1 MAGHSKWANIKH
13 QKGRQDEKRQKVF
26 SKLIREITV
35 AARLGGPDAAD
46 NPRLRLALDRAFR
59 SNMPKDTIERAVSRG
74 AGDTE
79 SENLEEVLYEGYGP
93 GGVAILVETM
103 TDNRNRTVAEVRHA
117 FSKAGG
123 SLGTDGSVSYL
134 FKKFG
139 QIIAKD
145 SDEDKLLE
153 LLISTGIEDLESL
166 ENGRTLIN
174 MEVENLAAVKEIL
187 DSETI
192 EIEESELVMNAS
204 VNVELDEETSEKV
217 IKLLENLD
225 DLDDVQNVHS
235 NAEFIDNL

>member
-13 QKGRQDEKRQKVF
+13 QKGRQDEKRQKIF

-174 MEVENLAAVKEIL
+174 MEVENLSAVKEVL

-235 NAEFIDNL
+235 NAEFVDNL

>member
-35 AARLGGPDAAD
+35 AARLGGSDAAD

-79 SENLEEVLYEGYGP
+79 SENLEEVLYEAYGP

-174 MEVENLAAVKEIL
+174 MEVENLSAVKEVL

-204 VNVELDEETSEKV
+204 VNVELDKDTSEKV

>member
-74 AGDTE
+74 VGDTE

-174 MEVENLAAVKEIL
+174 MEVENLSAVKEVL

-235 NAEFIDNL
+235 NAEFVDNL

>member
-74 AGDTE
+74 AGVTE
-79 SENLEEVLYEGYGP
+79 SENLQEVLYEGYGP

-174 MEVENLAAVKEIL
+174 MEVENLSAVKEVL

-235 NAEFIDNL
+235 NAEFVDNL

>member
-153 LLISTGIEDLESL
+153 LLISTGIEDLESI

-174 MEVENLAAVKEIL
+174 MEVENLAAVKEVL

>member
-174 MEVENLAAVKEIL
+174 MEVESLSAVKEVL

-204 VNVELDEETSEKV
+204 VNVELDKETSEKV

-235 NAEFIDNL
+235 NAEFVDNL

>member
-35 AARLGGPDAAD
+35 AARLGGADAAD

-174 MEVENLAAVKEIL
+174 MEVENLSAVKEVL

-235 NAEFIDNL
+235 NAEFVDNL

>member
-153 LLISTGIEDLESL
+153 LLISIGIEDIESL
-166 ENGRTLIN
+166 ENGSTLIN
-174 MEVENLAAVKEIL
+174 MEVENLSAVKEVL

>member
-13 QKGRQDEKRQKVF
+13 QKGRQDEKRQQVL

-153 LLISTGIEDLESL
+153 LLISIGIEDIESL
-166 ENGRTLIN
+166 ENGSTLIN
-174 MEVENLAAVKEIL
+174 MEVENLSAVKEVL

-204 VNVELDEETSEKV
+204 LNVELDEETSEKV